1 MLESRR
7 RGSGMKELA
16 EMIVKSE
23 TSYIP
28 AQDVGD
34 LSVFYKDKS
43 AENLQHNTT
52 RWGVVVPF

>member
-1 MLESRR
+1 MMESRR
-7 RGSGMKELA
+7 RRSGMKELA

-34 LSVFYKDKS
+34 LSVFYKNKS
-43 AENLQHNTT
+43 AETLQHHTT
-52 RWGVVVPF
+52 RWGIVVPF